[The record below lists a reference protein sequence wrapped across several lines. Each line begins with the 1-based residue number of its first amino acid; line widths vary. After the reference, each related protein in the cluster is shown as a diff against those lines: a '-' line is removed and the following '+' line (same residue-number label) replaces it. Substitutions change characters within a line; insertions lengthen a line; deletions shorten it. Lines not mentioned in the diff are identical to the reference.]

1 MRTFG
6 IALGFVVLASPALA
20 DTIAL
25 YEEPYSEIC
34 AKPSVP
40 FQVNYVYVV
49 HTMSSGAT
57 GSSWRIENTSGMIA
71 VGSSCGQLS
80 IQGDA
85 FTGISIQYG
94 GCLTGTFMICQLSL
108 FHVSAEPIPDCYQL
122 NVRGYP
128 GDTPMVVD
136 CNDNAVAAAGG
147 FFTFDIGNKP
157 CWDCTTPV
165 ENHTWGRVKAL
176 YR

>member
-1 MRTFG
+1 MRTSA
-6 IALGFVVLASPALA
+6 IALALVALATPALA

-25 YEEPYSEIC
+25 YEEPYSEVC
-34 AKPSVP
+34 AKPSFP
-40 FQVNYVYVV
+40 YQINNVYVV

-57 GSSWRIENTSGMIA
+57 GSSWRIDNTSGMIG
-71 VGSSCGQLS
+71 VGSSCGQLT
-80 IQGDA
+80 IDGDA

-108 FHVSAEPIPDCYQL
+108 FNVSTGPIPDCYQL

-128 GDTPMVVD
+128 GDVPLVTD
-136 CNDNAVAAAGG
+136 CNNSVNAATGG
-147 FFTFDIGNKP
+147 FFTFDIEGKQ